1 MNKFMR
7 WGIILFCLYALV
19 SCFGHSSSEK
29 QKRDLNGGLEKYYKG
44 EKMSEDEYRVVR
56 NYHDWL
62 DDQQEEK
69 NYEDWE

>member
-1 MNKFMR
+1 MVHYT
-7 WGIILFCLYALV
+7 ILFICTSIL
-19 SCFGHSSSEK
+19 FWTQFKWK

-44 EKMSEDEYRVVR
+44 EKMSEDEYRAVR

-62 DDQQEEK
+62 DDQKEEK